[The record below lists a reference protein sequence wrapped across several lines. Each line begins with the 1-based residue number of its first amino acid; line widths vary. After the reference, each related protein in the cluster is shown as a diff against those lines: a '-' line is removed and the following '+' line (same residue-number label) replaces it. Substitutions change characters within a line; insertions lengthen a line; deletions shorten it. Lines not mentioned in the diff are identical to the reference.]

1 MLMNG
6 WTKMFKC
13 DFPIFQNCPDLVFLD
28 SAASAQK
35 PQCVLNAMN
44 DFYTHSYSNVHRGNC
59 DLAGT
64 ATNLYES
71 ARRIVADFI
80 GCASQNIVFTSGAT
94 AAVNMVANGLEYDIK
109 PSDEILIFIGEH
121 HADFV
126 PWQQLCL
133 RTRAVL
139 KIVEVTPEGGVDMV
153 DFQSKL
159 SGRTKLVAVTHQSNV
174 LGVEN
179 PIKTIIAQ
187 AHQHGALVLI
197 DGAQSVAHMPVNVL
211 DLDCDYFVFSG
222 HKLYGPTGVGVLYGK
237 TSALERLH
245 PTVFGGDM
253 VREVTLQKTTFADLP
268 ARLEA
273 GTPPFVQAYGL
284 AEAIRYVSEIGMEK
298 IASHEKKLT
307 QKLIEQLKT
316 IKGVHILGG
325 GYRNLGLVSFVVD
338 GIHPSD
344 IAFALSKQ
352 HICVRV
358 GHHCAMPIHTCLKTS
373 VSLRVSFG
381 LYNDE
386 SDIDIFVKALKKA
399 LSFF

>member
-1 MLMNG
+1 
-6 WTKMFKC
+6 MFKS
-13 DFPIFQNCPDLVFLD
+13 DFPIFQNHPELVFLD

-35 PQCVLNAMN
+35 PKCVLDAMY
-44 DFYTHSYSNVHRGNC
+44 DFYTKTYSNVHRGNC

-64 ATNLYES
+64 ATNLYEQ
-71 ARRIVADFI
+71 ARQVVADFI
-80 GCASQNIVFTSGAT
+80 GCKTQNIVFTSGAT
-94 AAVNMVANGLEYDIK
+94 LAVNLVANGLEYNIK
-109 PSDEILIFIGEH
+109 PSDEIVVFIAEH

-126 PWQQLCL
+126 PWQQLCD
-133 RTRAVL
+133 RTGAVL
-139 KIVEVTPEGGVDMV
+139 KTIEVTPDGLVEMD

-159 SGRTKLVAVTHQSNV
+159 SERTKLVAVTHQSNV
-174 LGVEN
+174 LGVKN
-179 PIKTIIAQ
+179 PVKEIVSL
-187 AHQHGALVLI
+187 AHQQGALVLI
-197 DGAQSVAHMPVNVL
+197 DGAQSIAHMPVNVS

-222 HKLYGPTGVGVLYGK
+222 HKLYGPTGIGVLYGK

-253 VREVTLQKTTFADLP
+253 VREVTVPQTTFADLP

-273 GTPPFVQAYGL
+273 GTPPFVQAHGL

-298 IASHEKKLT
+298 ISSHEKKLT
-307 QKLIEQLKT
+307 QKLVEQLKT
-316 IKGVHILGG
+316 INGVHILGG
-325 GYRNLGLVSFVVD
+325 GYHNLGLVSFVID

-358 GHHCAMPIHTCLKTS
+358 GHHCAMPIHDCLKTS

-386 SDIDIFVKALKKA
+386 SDVDFFVKALKKA

>member
-1 MLMNG
+1 
-6 WTKMFKC
+6 MFKS
-13 DFPIFQNCPDLVFLD
+13 DFPIFQNNADLVFLD

-35 PQCVLNAMN
+35 PKCVLDAMT

-59 DLAGT
+59 DLAGM
-64 ATNLYES
+64 ATNLYEH
-71 ARRIVADFI
+71 ARQVVADFI
-80 GCASQNIVFTSGAT
+80 GTNSKNVVFTSGAT
-94 AAVNMVANGLEYDIK
+94 AAVNLVVNGLEYDIR

-133 RTRAVL
+133 RTNAVL
-139 KIVEVTPEGGVDMV
+139 KIVEVTSDGRVDMA
-153 DFQSKL
+153 DFETKL
-159 SGRTKLVAVTHQSNV
+159 SDRTRLVAVTHQSNV

-179 PIKTIIAQ
+179 PVKEIVSL

-197 DGAQSVAHMPVNVL
+197 DGSQSVAHMPINVS
-211 DLDCDYFVFSG
+211 DIACDYFVFSG
-222 HKLYGPTGVGVLYGK
+222 HKLYGPTGIGVLYGK
-237 TSALERLH
+237 TEALERLA

-253 VREVTLQKTTFADLP
+253 VREVTTFKTTFADLP

-273 GTPPFVQAYGL
+273 GTPPFVEAVGL
-284 AEAIRYVSEIGMEK
+284 GEAIRYVSGIGMEK
-298 IASHEKKLT
+298 IASHEIALT
-307 QKLIEQLKT
+307 QKLIEQLKK
-316 IKGVHILGG
+316 INGIQILGG
-325 GYRNLGLVSFVVD
+325 GYYNTGLVSFNIE

-358 GHHCAMPIHTCLKTS
+358 GHHCAMPIHERLKTS

-386 SDIDIFVKALKKA
+386 TDVDAFIRALKKA

>member
-80 GCASQNIVFTSGAT
+80 GCASQN
-94 AAVNMVANGLEYDIK
+94 
-109 PSDEILIFIGEH
+109 IGEH